1 MRSIC
6 GLKTASQEHSAE
18 GTNVN
23 RTKKPMAW
31 LCIYSTLLMG
41 CYGSVLIDP
50 KGDESARVY
59 SDEIKFVLTKDG
71 TKYVFEKPP
80 VIVNDTIVG
89 EVKVPVAEG
98 MMTKKLSVPLSD
110 VAEVSVKEY
119 NQTWTTVSI
128 VLGGL
133 VLLLG
138 ILAIIDPFFHG
149 PL

>member
-1 MRSIC
+1 M
-6 GLKTASQEHSAE
+6 KT
-18 GTNVN
+18 TV
-23 RTKKPMAW
+23 KVVAW
-31 LCIYSTLLMG
+31 LCIFSFFYMG
-41 CYGSVLIDP
+41 CYSSVLVNP
-50 KGDESARVY
+50 GGDEKAKMY
-59 SDEIKFVLTKDG
+59 SNDIKNVTTKDG

-98 MMTKKLSVPLSD
+98 MMTKKISVPLSD

-138 ILAIIDPFFHG
+138 LLAIIDPFHG
-149 PL
+149 LGGL